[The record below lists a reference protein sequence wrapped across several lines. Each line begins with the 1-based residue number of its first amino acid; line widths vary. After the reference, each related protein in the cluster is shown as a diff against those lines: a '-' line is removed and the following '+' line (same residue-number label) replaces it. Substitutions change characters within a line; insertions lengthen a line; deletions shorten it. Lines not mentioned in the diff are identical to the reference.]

1 MNEYCLTEEFCKHH
15 FLVGLLMQEVRTS
28 LNEIVQ
34 IRKVAIGTLRDLM
47 AKHEL
52 DDRYQNKV
60 RDFEYFNNLF
70 KTSHAI
76 LLEESVLL
84 KKIEDYIIYAD

>member
-15 FLVGLLMQEVRTS
+15 FLVGLLIQEIKTS

-60 RDFEYFNNLF
+60 RI
-70 KTSHAI
+70 SVIII
-76 LLEESVLL
+76 LLMDLEGVHLPKSLNNCA
-84 KKIEDYIIYAD
+84 KIY

>member
-1 MNEYCLTEEFCKHH
+1 MTDLMNEYCLTEEFCKHH
-15 FLVGLLMQEVRTS
+15 FLAGLLMQEVRTS

-60 RDFEYFNNLF
+60 RLPNILF
-70 KTSHAI
+70 ITSCI
-76 LLEESVLL
+76 
-84 KKIEDYIIYAD
+84 

>member
-1 MNEYCLTEEFCKHH
+1 MSEDFCKHH
-15 FLVGLLMQEVRTS
+15 FLVGLLMQEVKTS

-34 IRKVAIGTLRDLM
+34 IRKVAIATLRDLM

-60 RDFEYFNNLF
+60 YLSLYF
-70 KTSHAI
+70 
-76 LLEESVLL
+76 
-84 KKIEDYIIYAD
+84 

>member
-15 FLVGLLMQEVRTS
+15 FLAGLLMQEVKTS

-34 IRKVAIGTLRDLM
+34 IRKVAISTLRDLM

-60 RDFEYFNNLF
+60 RFLNVII
-70 KTSHAI
+70 TSRF
-76 LLEESVLL
+76 
-84 KKIEDYIIYAD
+84 

>member
-1 MNEYCLTEEFCKHH
+1 MTPHIIIIVLYQTVNIVTVDKTEMLYLMTDLMNEYCLTEEFCKYH

-34 IRKVAIGTLRDLM
+34 IRKVAIGTLRDLL

-60 RDFEYFNNLF
+60 
-70 KTSHAI
+70 
-76 LLEESVLL
+76 
-84 KKIEDYIIYAD
+84 

>member
-1 MNEYCLTEEFCKHH
+1 MSEDFCKHH

-34 IRKVAIGTLRDLM
+34 IRKVAISTLRDLM

-60 RDFEYFNNLF
+60 NCFYLFLPLYFYSNMISYIYCTFDIINVF
-70 KTSHAI
+70 KVSTNI
-76 LLEESVLL
+76 
-84 KKIEDYIIYAD
+84 

>member
-1 MNEYCLTEEFCKHH
+1 MTDLMNEYCLTEEFCKHH

-60 RDFEYFNNLF
+60 RDFEYLTNLN
-70 KTSHAI
+70 
-76 LLEESVLL
+76 
-84 KKIEDYIIYAD
+84 

>member
-1 MNEYCLTEEFCKHH
+1 
-15 FLVGLLMQEVRTS
+15 MQEVKTS

-34 IRKVAIGTLRDLM
+34 IRKVAMVTIRDLM

-60 RDFEYFNNLF
+60 NEFSFIFVCQLISNYSN
-70 KTSHAI
+70 TMI
-76 LLEESVLL
+76 
-84 KKIEDYIIYAD
+84 

>member
-15 FLVGLLMQEVRTS
+15 FLAGLLMQEVKTS

-60 RDFEYFNNLF
+60 RLLNVII
-70 KTSHAI
+70 TSR
-76 LLEESVLL
+76 S
-84 KKIEDYIIYAD
+84 

>member
-15 FLVGLLMQEVRTS
+15 FLAGLLMQEVKTS

-60 RDFEYFNNLF
+60 RLLNISFMITSISIIF
-70 KTSHAI
+70 KELHC
-76 LLEESVLL
+76 
-84 KKIEDYIIYAD
+84 

>member
-1 MNEYCLTEEFCKHH
+1 MIDLMNEYCLTEEFCKHH
-15 FLVGLLMQEVRTS
+15 FLAGLLMQEVRTS

-60 RDFEYFNNLF
+60 RFLNTYDC
-70 KTSHAI
+70 KA
-76 LLEESVLL
+76 LL
-84 KKIEDYIIYAD
+84 A

>member
-1 MNEYCLTEEFCKHH
+1 MSEDFCKHH
-15 FLVGLLMQEVRTS
+15 FLVGLLMQEVKTS

-34 IRKVAIGTLRDLM
+34 IRKVAIATLRDLM

-60 RDFEYFNNLF
+60 HFSLYF
-70 KTSHAI
+70 
-76 LLEESVLL
+76 
-84 KKIEDYIIYAD
+84 

>member
-1 MNEYCLTEEFCKHH
+1 MNIATVDKTEVFYLMTDLMNEYCLTEEFCKHH
-15 FLVGLLMQEVRTS
+15 FLVGLLMQEVRAS

-34 IRKVAIGTLRDLM
+34 IRKVAIGTLRDLL

-60 RDFEYFNNLF
+60 
-70 KTSHAI
+70 
-76 LLEESVLL
+76 
-84 KKIEDYIIYAD
+84 

>member
-15 FLVGLLMQEVRTS
+15 FLAGLLMQEVRTS

-34 IRKVAIGTLRDLM
+34 IRKVAISTLRDLM

-60 RDFEYFNNLF
+60 RLINFC
-70 KTSHAI
+70 KCK
-76 LLEESVLL
+76 LLL
-84 KKIEDYIIYAD
+84 A

>member
-15 FLVGLLMQEVRTS
+15 FLVSLLMQEVRIS

-34 IRKVAIGTLRDLM
+34 IRKVAISTLRDLM

-60 RDFEYFNNLF
+60 RDFKYFLNLF
-70 KTSHAI
+70 KTSRTQY
-76 LLEESVLL
+76 S
-84 KKIEDYIIYAD
+84 

>member
-1 MNEYCLTEEFCKHH
+1 
-15 FLVGLLMQEVRTS
+15 MQEVKTS

-34 IRKVAIGTLRDLM
+34 IRKVAIATLRDLM

-60 RDFEYFNNLF
+60 YLSLYF
-70 KTSHAI
+70 
-76 LLEESVLL
+76 
-84 KKIEDYIIYAD
+84 

>member
-1 MNEYCLTEEFCKHH
+1 
-15 FLVGLLMQEVRTS
+15 MQEVKTS

-34 IRKVAIGTLRDLM
+34 IRKVAIATLRDLM

-60 RDFEYFNNLF
+60 KKSDINLF
-70 KTSHAI
+70 FITI
-76 LLEESVLL
+76 IFEV
-84 KKIEDYIIYAD
+84 YIVYINKMY

>member
-1 MNEYCLTEEFCKHH
+1 MTDLMNEYCLTEEFCKHH
-15 FLVGLLMQEVRTS
+15 FLAGLLMQEVKTS

-34 IRKVAIGTLRDLM
+34 IRKVAISTLRDLM

-60 RDFEYFNNLF
+60 R
-70 KTSHAI
+70 
-76 LLEESVLL
+76 LLNV
-84 KKIEDYIIYAD
+84 IITNRF

>member
-15 FLVGLLMQEVRTS
+15 FLAGLLMQEVRTS

-34 IRKVAIGTLRDLM
+34 IRKVAICTLRDLM

-60 RDFEYFNNLF
+60 RLLNILIVIISW
-70 KTSHAI
+70 SHS
-76 LLEESVLL
+76 L
-84 KKIEDYIIYAD
+84 